1 MIKPEL
7 IKDLYKKF
15 PQPEQNRGSLNF
27 ELLSNGNINH
37 HTLQITELDLIIN
50 SVDTNSPFHQIP
62 LRNISGIED
71 LENHIAIILR
81 NSILFLNKQNNDI
94 HVHIRV
100 EKPSL
105 WQRIKYGLSRK

>member
-7 IKDLYKKF
+7 IKNLYNKF
-15 PQPEQNRGSLNF
+15 PKPEQNTGTLNF

-37 HTLQITELDLIIN
+37 HTLQITECNLIIN
-50 SVDTNSPFHQIP
+50 SVDKDSPFHEIP
-62 LRNISGIED
+62 LKNISGIED

-94 HVHIRV
+94 HVHIRI
-100 EKPSL
+100 EKPTL
-105 WQRIKYGLSRK
+105 WQRIKYALSEK